1 MLPDVRPPLPGPRS
15 SLLASELRRYENR
28 NVTYTGKGFPVFWER
43 AVGANVWDV
52 DQNRF
57 LDLTAGFAVASLGHS
72 HPVIRDAAIE
82 QSGKLFHALGDVHPA
97 ANKGALCRRLS
108 EITFERWQLGP
119 GKVTLGNSGFEAVEV
134 AIKTSLLHT
143 GKAGI
148 VAFAGSYHG
157 LGYGALNVIGIPW
170 FRDPFRAQ
178 LRDLTTWIPFPYC
191 YRCPFG
197 RKEGHRL
204 EGARFPNCATSCLER
219 IEEQIVAT
227 IRQRPVGC
235 ILVEPCLGRGGEIVP
250 PLDFLRLLR
259 QISDIYKIVLIFDEI
274 YTGFNRTG
282 ALFAADLFGTYPDLL
297 CLGKGLTNGFPLSAC
312 VGRGEIMDA
321 WPESAGE
328 ALHTSTFLG
337 NPIGCAMALASIEL
351 HSDAALAAGVR
362 SLGKRFVNGLR
373 GIRSSAIG
381 DVRGLGLFVG
391 VELVD
396 ENGGPASALA
406 SAVVDQGLSD
416 GLLLLRSGPGGNVLS
431 FTPPFCIEPAEID
444 FVCQWFEGCLRL
456 GSVS

>member
-1 MLPDVRPPLPGPRS
+1 MLPEARHPLPGPRS
-15 SLLASELRRYENR
+15 SLLAKELRHYENR
-28 NVTYTGKGFPVFWER
+28 NVTYTGKHFPIFWER
-43 AVGANVWDV
+43 ALGVNVWDV

-72 HPVIRDAAIE
+72 HPAIRAAAIE
-82 QSGKLFHALGDVHPA
+82 QSEKLIHALGDVHPA
-97 ANKGALCRRLS
+97 ANKPALCRRLS

-119 GKVTLGNSGFEAVEV
+119 GKVTLCNSGFEAVEV
-134 AIKTSLLHT
+134 AMKTSLLQT
-143 GKAGI
+143 GKTGMI
-148 VAFAGSYHG
+148 GFGGSYHG

-204 EGARFPNCATSCLER
+204 EGSKFPNCATSCLEQ
-219 IEEQIVAT
+219 IEQQIVAT
-227 IRQRPVGC
+227 IRQRPIGC

-259 QISDIYKIVLIFDEI
+259 QISDTYKIILIFDEI

-282 ALFAADLFGTYPDLL
+282 ALFASDLFGTYPDLL

-321 WPESAGE
+321 WPRSAGE

-337 NPIGCAMALASIEL
+337 NPLGCAVALASIEL
-351 HSDAALAAGVR
+351 HSDPALATRVR
-362 SLGKRFVNGLR
+362 SLGRHFLNGLR
-373 GIRSSAIG
+373 GIRSPAIG
-381 DVRGLGLFVG
+381 DVRGLGLFLA
-391 VELVD
+391 VELV
-396 ENGGPASALA
+396 EANGGPNSALA
-406 SAVVDQGLSD
+406 SDVVERALLD
-416 GLLLLRSGPGGNVLS
+416 GLLLLKSGPSGNVLS

-444 FVCQWFEGCLRL
+444 FVCQRLEGYLRL